1 MKRVQIGSVAATA
14 AKLALAAV
22 VTLAAALPAAAAD
35 MPAPAAARTSYLSP
49 TPTSDWIVTIGIE
62 ARVLPKFEGASSSML
77 RPFPI
82 LRVRKADEPDQ
93 FRSARDGLS
102 FAILDA
108 GAFKLGPVAKLR
120 FGRKESD
127 DNNLRGLGDVNWAF
141 EAGAFAEYWPAQ
153 WLRTRAEVRQG
164 FGGHH
169 GVVSDLMIDGIYKAT
184 PQLTLSAGPR
194 LTVGTA
200 ASTSPYFSVTAA
212 QAALSGLPVYDA
224 RGGLRSYG
232 AGTQATYAFTRQWSG
247 EVFLEY
253 ERLAGD
259 AANSPLVVQRGSRD
273 QLQVGMGVTYSFS
286 MPGLW

>member
-141 EAGAFAEYWPAQ
+141 EAGAFAEYGPAH

-164 FGGHH
+164 FGGH
-169 GVVSDLMIDGIYKAT
+169 DGPAKFRDPQGECSTITVRPTPWLFADRGRASCKRERGLGGHRQGAQRQHKRTRYHRNGLELECLRAT
-184 PQLTLSAGPR
+184 DEA
-194 LTVGTA
+194 
-200 ASTSPYFSVTAA
+200 TSPH
-212 QAALSGLPVYDA
+212 
-224 RGGLRSYG
+224 
-232 AGTQATYAFTRQWSG
+232 
-247 EVFLEY
+247 
-253 ERLAGD
+253 
-259 AANSPLVVQRGSRD
+259 
-273 QLQVGMGVTYSFS
+273 
-286 MPGLW
+286 